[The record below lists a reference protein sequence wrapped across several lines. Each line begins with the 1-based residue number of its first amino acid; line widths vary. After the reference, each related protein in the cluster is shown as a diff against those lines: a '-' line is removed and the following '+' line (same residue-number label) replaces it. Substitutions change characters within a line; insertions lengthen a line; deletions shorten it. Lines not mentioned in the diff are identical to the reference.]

1 MHKITGG
8 CLCGA
13 VRFESSAEPKMIV
26 ACHCRTC
33 QKNTGSAFSLN
44 VAMPADEVTI
54 RGDTLRT
61 FQESNETGGPPFYRS
76 FCANC
81 GSPISGRGDA
91 YPGVLFL
98 KAGTFDDPSWLK
110 PSAHMWCAEKQPW
123 VDIDDDVQKFDE
135 SPG

>member
-1 MHKITGG
+1 MHKVTGG

-44 VAMPADEVTI
+44 VAMPADEVTVT
-54 RGDTLRT
+54 GDTVRT
-61 FQESNETGGPPFYRS
+61 YKESNEAGGPPFYRS
-76 FCANC
+76 FCSNSR
-81 GSPISGRGDA
+81 SPISGRGDA

-98 KAGTFDDPSWLK
+98 KAGTFDDPSWIK

-123 VDIDDDVQKFDE
+123 VDIDEDVQKFDG
-135 SPG
+135 SPS